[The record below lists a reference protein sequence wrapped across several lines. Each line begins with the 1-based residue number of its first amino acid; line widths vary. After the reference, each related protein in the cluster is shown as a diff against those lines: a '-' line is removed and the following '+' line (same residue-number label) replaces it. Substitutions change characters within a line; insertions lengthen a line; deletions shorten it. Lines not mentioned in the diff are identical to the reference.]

1 MVLEVMAEHG
11 LRRRERGVE
20 VYVMCEIPSNV
31 LLAREFARLFDGLS
45 IGSNDLPRLV
55 LGVDR
60 DSEILAPLF
69 DEGHAAALA
78 VVAPVIDAARGA
90 GRHIGLCGQAPSDHP
105 ELSRFPLERGG
116 GAG

>member
-31 LLAREFARLFDGLS
+31 LLAREFARL
-45 IGSNDLPRLV
+45 
-55 LGVDR
+55 
-60 DSEILAPLF
+60 
-69 DEGHAAALA
+69 
-78 VVAPVIDAARGA
+78 
-90 GRHIGLCGQAPSDHP
+90 
-105 ELSRFPLERGG
+105 PLERGA

>member
-1 MVLEVMAEHG
+1 MAGHG

-31 LLAREFARLFDGLS
+31 FGA
-45 IGSNDLPRLV
+45 
-55 LGVDR
+55 DR

-69 DEGHAAALA
+69 DE
-78 VVAPVIDAARGA
+78 
-90 GRHIGLCGQAPSDHP
+90 RHSDHP
-105 ELSRFPLERGG
+105 QLSRFPLERGA